1 MKYLILILLL
11 SLSSCVSKEDYNNL
25 EFEKEQLENKILEL
39 ESNIS
44 TKNNRIKELETS
56 LDEAISNSNNYYNS
70 ATTNS
75 NKGKEMLEQVSNFL
89 YQMERTLSDYNNNSD
104 INMVY
109 KACKYWKSE
118 IDSYLFYEY

>member
-75 NKGKEMLEQVSNFL
+75 NKGKEMLELVSNFL

>member
-39 ESNIS
+39 ESNIL

>member
-25 EFEKEQLENKILEL
+25 ELEKKQLENKILEL

-70 ATTNS
+70 ATINS

-104 INMVY
+104 INMAY

>member
-56 LDEAISNSNNYYNS
+56 LNEAISNSNNYYNS